1 MLKNHNE
8 IQLHHKIIELP
19 GEKQATDVVAERHDI
34 VFLFDAMKANPN
46 GDPDT
51 GNMPRTQ
58 PASLKGLVTDVCLKR
73 KLRNFFSL
81 YQPNGDLKNG
91 QPVAGYD
98 IFIRENAV
106 LQDLMEREDLAT
118 KAEEELRVPELLD
131 KGSPGK
137 TRADAAK
144 VPWSLQW

>member
-19 GEKQATDVVAERHDI
+19 GKKQATDVVAERHDI

-46 GDPDT
+46 GDPDA

-81 YQPNGDLKNG
+81 YQRSNTCLETTPR
-91 QPVAGYD
+91 Q
-98 IFIRENAV
+98 AV
-106 LQDLMEREDLAT
+106 LVCASS
-118 KAEEELRVPELLD
+118 
-131 KGSPGK
+131 G
-137 TRADAAK
+137 
-144 VPWSLQW
+144 